1 MNHVLIMDNLLSNE
15 DCDKMIMDNQSRLIN
30 ETEISPWNYLSCDI
44 SRNHPTLQKP
54 IQDIIASYTQSYPE
68 MNLTQD
74 PWDFDKFKLKKFRSG
89 KFYDAWHSEHCVKYP
104 YRIACLLLYLSD
116 HDCGTEFYNG
126 EVVKSKKGRGV
137 LFPTLWTHTHRGQP
151 CLEGKERYIMSSY
164 INLIRE

>member
-15 DCDKMIMDNQSRLIN
+15 DCDKMIELNESNLIN

-44 SRNHPTLQKP
+44 SRTDPLLQSP
-54 IQDIIASYTQSYPE
+54 IQNIVASYTQSYPE
-68 MNLTQD
+68 INLTQNR
-74 PWDFDKFKLKKFRSG
+74 WDFDKFKLKKFRAG
-89 KFYDAWHSEHCVKYP
+89 KFYDAWHSEHCLKYP

-126 EVVKSKKGRGV
+126 EVIQSKKGRGV

-151 CLEGKERYIMSSY
+151 CLDGKERYIMSSY
-164 INLIRE
+164 INLIKD